1 LSDPTIMVMKM
12 FKTKIRTKDGLEILL
27 REPKASDLK
36 EFLRHINKQVE
47 DRTEGLGIN
56 KKKTLKEE
64 REWLKSVLHDVR
76 TKKKVFLVFE
86 HNGKIA
92 GSCEVR
98 RKEGLSDH
106 IAMFGVGMEKE
117 YRRQGIGTQVLPIL
131 FKLAKKRMK
140 GLRIIALDVYSF
152 NKPAQGLYKKVGFRK
167 VATIPDG
174 AMLKGKLYDQYLM
187 YYYLRR

>member
-1 LSDPTIMVMKM
+1 V
-12 FKTKIRTKDGLEILL
+12 FRTKITTKNGQEILL

-36 EFLRHINKQVE
+36 EFLRHINKQVK
-47 DRTEGLGIN
+47 DRTEGVGTG
-56 KKKTLKEE
+56 KKMTLKEE
-64 REWLKSVLHDVR
+64 REWLKSVLHNVR
-76 TKKKVFLVFE
+76 TKKKVFIVFE
-86 HNGKIA
+86 HDGRII

-98 RKEGLSDH
+98 RKPGRGSH

-117 YRRQGIGTQVLPIL
+117 YRRQGIGTQALPIL

-152 NKPAQGLYKKVGFRK
+152 NTPAQGLYRKVGFRK

-174 AMLKGKLYDQYLM
+174 VLLRGKLHDEYLM
-187 YYYLRR
+187 YYYLRK